1 MNEPTRI
8 ALPAGFVPKG
18 TRLNGIYEIDAP
30 LAKGGMG
37 EVYRGHAILT
47 RELVA
52 IKLIRADMADNEAA
66 LDLFQREATALSR
79 LHHEAIVR
87 YFVFS
92 LDPDLKRHYLAMELV
107 QGVSLSE
114 MVARG
119 PLPAEAAI
127 GLLKRI
133 ASGLHAAHERGV
145 VHRDISPDNIIVED
159 GVVTHARIIDFG
171 IARSTRVGDGTVIG
185 GGFAGKHNYVS
196 PEQLGFFGG
205 DVTGKSDIYSLGL
218 VIAQCLR
225 GKAIDMGGS
234 QVDILEKRRRV
245 PDLTGV
251 DARVRPLLE
260 RMLQPDPADRPGSMA
275 EILSLLADAGP
286 AAAKPATATRK
297 DPLPRKTE
305 KVVERSGGGLKWAIA
320 SLFAIVLLGAGGFV
334 GYLAY
339 EEEAVRLWDQVA
351 ALVAPKKV
359 EPGPGPDKPPEPGTG
374 PGTVVPV
381 VPVTPDRPPT
391 SSTPPTAAELMQ
403 RYVRNY
409 DGGKCFLAMPLAMT
423 DSSAKIMV
431 FAQDDKPI
439 EKLYAD
445 FMKTFP
451 VDPDLPAI
459 KVHAGHCAALEF
471 VHNLRLKSGA
481 TMANFQ
487 ITQPSYT
494 DADVFPELVS
504 GNVLGGSLVSQAASA
519 ALLIVN
525 ENSDFLDV
533 TRRLSETG
541 PVREFAIPNLRKGPG
556 LRSEQMLLVAI
567 AGGKPLQAL
576 RPITGTGKSALF
588 DAALRE
594 AEAQPGTLEV
604 AVRYFEIK

>member
-1 MNEPTRI
+1 MNEPTRLQ
-8 ALPAGFVPKG
+8 LPAGFVPRG
-18 TRLNGIYEIDAP
+18 TRLSGIYEIDAP

-47 RELVA
+47 NEQVA

-66 LDLFQREATALSR
+66 LDLFKREATALSR

-92 LDPDLKRHYLAMELV
+92 LDQHLQRHYLAMEFV
-107 QGVSLSE
+107 EGVSLSDLA
-114 MVARG
+114 ARG
-119 PLPAEAAI
+119 PLPVEAAI
-127 GLLKRI
+127 GLLKRV

-159 GVVTHARIIDFG
+159 GEVTHARIIDFG

-205 DVTGKSDIYSLGL
+205 DVTGRSDIYSLGL

-225 GKAIDMGGS
+225 GKALDMGGS

-245 PDLTGV
+245 PDLAGI
-251 DARVRPLLE
+251 DGRVRPLLE
-260 RMLQPDPADRPGSMA
+260 KMLQPDPADRPGSMD
-275 EILSLLADAGP
+275 EIVAMLADAAPVAGKPGP
-286 AAAKPATATRK
+286 APRK
-297 DPLPRKTE
+297 EPLPRRADRAAE
-305 KVVERSGGGLKWAIA
+305 KSGGGLKWAII
-320 SLFAIVLLGAGGFV
+320 SLFALVILGAGGFV
-334 GYLAY
+334 GYVAF
-339 EEEAVRLWDQVA
+339 EDEAVRLWEQVA
-351 ALVAPKKV
+351 ALVMPRKV
-359 EPGPGPDKPPEPGTG
+359 EPGPAGPDKPPEPGPG
-374 PGTVVPV
+374 PVTPV
-381 VPVTPDRPPT
+381 VPDKPLA
-391 SSTPPTAAELMQ
+391 PPTAAELMQ
-403 RYVRNY
+403 RYIRNY
-409 DGGKCFLAMPLAMT
+409 DGGKCFLAMPVSVT
-423 DSSAKIMV
+423 DTSAKIMV

-439 EKLYAD
+439 EKIYAD
-445 FMKTFP
+445 FMKAFA

-471 VHNLRLKSGA
+471 VNALRRKSGA
-481 TMANFQ
+481 TSANFQ
-487 ITQPSYT
+487 ITQPAYS
-494 DADVFPELVS
+494 DSDVFPELVS
-504 GNVLGGSLVSQAASA
+504 GNVLGGSLVSQAANA

-533 TRRLSETG
+533 SRRLSETG

-567 AGGKPLQAL
+567 AGGQAIQAL
-576 RPITGTGKSALF
+576 RPITGTGKPALF
-588 DAALRE
+588 EAALRE
-594 AEAQPGTLEV
+594 VEARQGALEV